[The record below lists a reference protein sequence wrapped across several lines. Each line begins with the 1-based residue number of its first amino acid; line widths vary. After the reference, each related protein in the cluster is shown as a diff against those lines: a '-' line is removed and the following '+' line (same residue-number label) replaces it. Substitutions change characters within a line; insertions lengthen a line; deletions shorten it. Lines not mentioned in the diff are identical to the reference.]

1 MPIGYYCEVGLDW
14 TKWRTEFPILSRKTY
29 LNSCSLGALS
39 HRAEARVAQF
49 HEDWH
54 NFGASAWYEIWM
66 SRIGDLRGRVARM
79 VNAAPEEIAFAHS
92 TSSAL
97 ASVASAVDYSKRN
110 RVVVA
115 ELDFPTVSYQWLV
128 RPGVEVVRVPS
139 DDGSTIDLE
148 RFAQAIDD
156 RTAVVATGHVFYATG
171 AIQDV
176 ARIAQLARAKG
187 ALCVIDGYQAIGQ
200 VPVDVRAL
208 GVDVYACGPLKWLLG
223 GPGLCYLYVRKE
235 LIEKLTPTTTGWFA
249 HRNQF
254 AFDGGHF
261 EFNDD
266 ARRFEMGT
274 PALHMIHCALGGQE
288 IIDEIG
294 VPAIRERN
302 RALTER
308 LLELARNSGFKVR
321 CAPTADQRSA
331 IIMIA
336 HPDPF
341 TAVAHLASHG
351 IIFDAR
357 PGHVRASPHFYNT
370 EAELEL
376 VITRLQEVSRA

>member
-1 MPIGYYCEVGLDW
+1 MPIRPSPVKGPDPAKTAKQQGYSRIRPPSWGELPIIDSPARRPAGQDAPATRLSHGPTSDNHEHHVNANWRPDVVRAKLSRARALGARVSLMPMAITARLSLDW
-14 TKWRTEFPILSRKTY
+14 TKWRAEFPILSRKTY

-54 NFGASAWYEIWM
+54 NFGASAWYETWM

-97 ASVASAVDYSKRN
+97 ASVASAVDYSRRN

-139 DDGSTIDLE
+139 DNGSTIDLE

-176 ARIAQLARAKG
+176 ARIAELARAKG
-187 ALCVIDGYQAIGQ
+187 ALSVIDGYQAIGQ
-200 VPVDVRAL
+200 VPVDVKAL

-223 GPGLCYLYVRKE
+223 GPGLCYLYVRK
-235 LIEKLTPTTTGWFA
+235 
-249 HRNQF
+249 
-254 AFDGGHF
+254 
-261 EFNDD
+261 
-266 ARRFEMGT
+266 
-274 PALHMIHCALGGQE
+274 
-288 IIDEIG
+288 
-294 VPAIRERN
+294 
-302 RALTER
+302 
-308 LLELARNSGFKVR
+308 
-321 CAPTADQRSA
+321 
-331 IIMIA
+331 
-336 HPDPF
+336 
-341 TAVAHLASHG
+341 
-351 IIFDAR
+351 
-357 PGHVRASPHFYNT
+357 
-370 EAELEL
+370 
-376 VITRLQEVSRA
+376 